1 MQDLC
6 GNVLRVVARTHVGH
20 KQKETK
26 MGRPINPSKIG
37 SGSGKIQVTNYRL
50 TGEVE
55 AGAEEGQGAFIV
67 SQRSTRK
74 FKVSATKPSD
84 SSTVQEVL
92 TLVNKAAGAL
102 AEGEFRISVQ
112 NPLDSST
119 DNATKLTNRT
129 VVVGGIGADASSGTD
144 KFKAT
149 ITDDNSAQGGAA
161 VGDEA
166 FDATSVAA
174 LGIATIDSQ

>member
-1 MQDLC
+1 
-6 GNVLRVVARTHVGH
+6 VARTHVGQ
-20 KQKETK
+20 KQKENK

-50 TGEVE
+50 TGELE
-55 AGAEEGQGAFIV
+55 AGAEEGLGAFIV

-84 SSTVQEVL
+84 SSTVTEVL

-102 AEGEFRISVQ
+102 GEGEFRIACI

-119 DNATKLTNRT
+119 DQVTKLCNRT
-129 VVVGGIGADASSGTD
+129 VVVGGIGADASSGSD
-144 KFKAT
+144 KFKVSIADGNNT
-149 ITDDNSAQGGAA
+149 QGGAA

-174 LGIATIDSQ
+174 LGVANIDSQ